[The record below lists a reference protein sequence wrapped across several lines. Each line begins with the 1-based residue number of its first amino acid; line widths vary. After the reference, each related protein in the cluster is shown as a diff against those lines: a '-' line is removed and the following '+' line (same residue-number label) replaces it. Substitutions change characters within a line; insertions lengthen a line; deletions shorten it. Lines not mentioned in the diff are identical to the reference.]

1 MTTRKAIVGR
11 NERISFEDEEIDF
24 LAVLVDNEIN
34 KNQKFDRD
42 RMYFLLKLRK
52 KFDVGDKNGKISI
65 QG

>member
-1 MTTRKAIVGR
+1 MTTRKVIVGR

-24 LAVLVDNEIN
+24 MAILVDNEIN
-34 KNQKFDRD
+34 KNQKFDRE

-52 KFDVGDKNGKISI
+52 KFDIGDKNGTIHI